1 MPRVCTICTHDLRD
15 EIDAAIVSGAPY
27 RQIAERFGTSES
39 AMYRHKNDHVSKR
52 VAARVAKAQDA
63 KDVADADDLLAQ
75 IKALRNRSISILQ
88 KAEHAGD
95 YRTALQGIREARGC
109 IELLAEMEN
118 QLNRGDT
125 VNIIIAPQWI
135 ELRTVLLTAL
145 QGHPDALQAVAGALA
160 SIEGG
165 DHARVA

>member
-1 MPRVCTICTHDLRD
+1 MPRVCTICSHPKRA
-15 EIDAAIVSGAPY
+15 EIDAALVEGSVY
-27 RQIAERFGTSES
+27 RTIAVRFGLSET
-39 AMYRHKNDHVSKR
+39 ALKRHKKDHLPNH
-52 VAARVAKAQDA
+52 VAKAQDA
-63 KDVADADDLLAQ
+63 RDEADANDLLAQ

-125 VNIIIAPQWI
+125 INIIIAPQWI

-145 QGHPDALQAVAGALA
+145 QGHPDALQAVSGALA